1 MNPKNVL
8 FVTYYWPPA
17 GGAAVNRTLK
27 FQKYLHQ
34 YGWNPIILTVK
45 DGDYPS
51 EDPSLLHEVDSGT
64 HVFTSKNVSLFAP
77 IRPFLRKGGYLKPRA
92 FANSTDQSLK
102 TRILRFF
109 KFNII
114 PDTRIGWRLT
124 AVKKGMELI
133 QSQNIDLIYSTSP
146 PQTNH
151 IIASVLSRR
160 SGIPWVGDFR
170 DPWSDQFWLKEQ
182 KIRLPIADDFDRK
195 LERKTLNRMTQ
206 IVSNSPGLKEIL
218 QKKTDVPISV
228 IFNGFDE
235 ELFRTD
241 HSASDSPAE
250 VSPSPKS
257 EFTMLFAGSVSYQH
271 RPAGLIEA
279 LNVLK
284 KEKHPLLDV
293 LKVQFMGSLPTF
305 VEEMFE
311 KAGLAKNL
319 EFLPFRPM
327 NEAIQAMQQT
337 DILLLLGV
345 ENSTM
350 GVIPSKLFEY
360 LRCYRPVLAYGLEKD
375 AREILEESG
384 AGYHADFYDLD
395 GNSAEFIKKVY
406 EGRFQ
411 VSDNQESIQKYDRKV
426 LTGQLAALFNQV
438 VESKVASV
446 PKNNVKSI

>member
-146 PQTNH
+146 PQ
-151 IIASVLSRR
+151 
-160 SGIPWVGDFR
+160 
-170 DPWSDQFWLKEQ
+170 
-182 KIRLPIADDFDRK
+182 
-195 LERKTLNRMTQ
+195 
-206 IVSNSPGLKEIL
+206 
-218 QKKTDVPISV
+218 
-228 IFNGFDE
+228 
-235 ELFRTD
+235 
-241 HSASDSPAE
+241 
-250 VSPSPKS
+250 
-257 EFTMLFAGSVSYQH
+257 
-271 RPAGLIEA
+271 
-279 LNVLK
+279 
-284 KEKHPLLDV
+284 
-293 LKVQFMGSLPTF
+293 
-305 VEEMFE
+305 
-311 KAGLAKNL
+311 
-319 EFLPFRPM
+319 
-327 NEAIQAMQQT
+327 
-337 DILLLLGV
+337 
-345 ENSTM
+345 
-350 GVIPSKLFEY
+350 
-360 LRCYRPVLAYGLEKD
+360 
-375 AREILEESG
+375 
-384 AGYHADFYDLD
+384 
-395 GNSAEFIKKVY
+395 
-406 EGRFQ
+406 
-411 VSDNQESIQKYDRKV
+411 
-426 LTGQLAALFNQV
+426 
-438 VESKVASV
+438 
-446 PKNNVKSI
+446 